1 MIHNLLKTILF
12 VYILFS
18 NISGYAQL
26 GYTEKQII
34 KGQGEYFNKVINDSS
49 IILFYNPNL
58 NTDYGKPPQA
68 LANYHLDRKTG
79 KCYYIVYNCP
89 NFVADSYYK
98 TLNTIAVKIDDHTW
112 SSNDDN
118 SIYQLNLNGI
128 ILKVEHCYLPLRST
142 VSSTK
147 LNSTILSLQ
156 NELNK
161 YKNENKILIETIE
174 SLKVQQKDLTYISK
188 DMTILTAKGAE
199 NIEKALESIKDKDLK
214 ISRLQDAL
222 TKKDSIMLLYIKE
235 LKMKSDKK

>member
-34 KGQGEYFNKVINDSS
+34 KGQREYFNKVINDSS

-142 VSSTK
+142 VSSTNI
-147 LNSTILSLQ
+147 NSTILSLQ
-156 NELNK
+156 SELNK
-161 YKNENKILIETIE
+161 CKNENQNLLTRIE
-174 SLKVQQKDLTYISK
+174 SLKKHNQTLIDNSK
-188 DMTILTAKGAE
+188 EMAILTNEGAE
-199 NIEKALESIKDKDLK
+199 NIEKVLASLKEKDLK
-214 ISRLQDAL
+214 IARMQDAL
-222 TKKDSIMLLYIKE
+222 MKKDSTVLEYIKE
-235 LKMKSDKK
+235 LKNKSDKK

>member
-1 MIHNLLKTILF
+1 M
-12 VYILFS
+12 FS